1 MTQDKGTRDTFCF
14 LAMSGLNRWNRD
26 QESTARGSNDPPNP
40 SQDDQAYHSED
51 SEYDGRQEYTAR
63 KSREFPKD
71 TTLRTPEFRAQEDHH
86 EFCFAFRQECQWYQD
101 KEMVRLLRTRGN
113 SPILGPRA
121 CQCLLRSK
129 FSWMQSLGVCFGR
142 SVTSSIHSQ
151 GGKLGLL
158 DISLVG

>member
-1 MTQDKGTRDTFCF
+1 MPAAQDKGTGDTFCF
-14 LAMSGLNRWNRD
+14 LAMSGPNRWNRD

-121 CQCLLRSK
+121 CQCLL
-129 FSWMQSLGVCFGR
+129 
-142 SVTSSIHSQ
+142 
-151 GGKLGLL
+151 
-158 DISLVG
+158 